1 MNMTT
6 PSGEVS
12 PSVYGIRVK
21 YYIFYD
27 PPIVPQS
34 DQVSFVNH
42 FKQEVNVD
50 GSLKWI
56 WSLESSGVYIVSSLR
71 VHIDNLVLPH
81 SSDDAWVWNPLVPG
95 KLNVLAW
102 RVGLGKLPCMEN
114 LSRIGVNSSNLCRM
128 CNEAPESEDHIFVGC
143 PRAANCKNRLGGH
156 QRLKVFHEAIMLYF
170 LWVIWRYRNEKVHA
184 ESPRSKSVLSYEV
197 QVLSHLWLNARK
209 RSGQNLRLMRL
220 CKDKDGLG
228 IDSLKAFSALHLM
241 VKGCGLWLSMLS
253 MSDRWEWELE
263 IDGEFTVSSTRL
275 PTKNNLDAKNIDL
288 PSMMCALCISDI
300 EDVNDVFV
308 FCDVENQI

>member
-1 MNMTT
+1 M
-6 PSGEVS
+6 
-12 PSVYGIRVK
+12 
-21 YYIFYD
+21 
-27 PPIVPQS
+27 
-34 DQVSFVNH
+34 SFVNH

-143 PRAANCKNRLGGH
+143 P
-156 QRLKVFHEAIMLYF
+156 VSI
-170 LWVIWRYRNEKVHA
+170 
-184 ESPRSKSVLSYEV
+184 EV
-197 QVLSHLWLNARK
+197 
-209 RSGQNLRLMRL
+209 
-220 CKDKDGLG
+220 
-228 IDSLKAFSALHLM
+228 
-241 VKGCGLWLSMLS
+241 
-253 MSDRWEWELE
+253 
-263 IDGEFTVSSTRL
+263 
-275 PTKNNLDAKNIDL
+275 
-288 PSMMCALCISDI
+288 
-300 EDVNDVFV
+300 
-308 FCDVENQI
+308 